1 MNNNNNSRTITLMRN
16 KKTGNKLSFSNAKN
30 SYSVYKK
37 ICEIA
42 GIENISYNTYNRK
55 LNQGIYNF
63 LYIEVQKIE
72 IIGNQQ
78 MNQIDTYANH
88 LSENSGDNI
97 IQSSLPS

>member
-1 MNNNNNSRTITLMRN
+1 MKNNNIARTITLMTN
-16 KKTGNKLSFSNAKN
+16 KRTGNKLTFSNAKN

-55 LNQGIYNF
+55 LNQSSYHF

-78 MNQIDTYANH
+78 MNEINKYVNH
-88 LSENSGDNI
+88 LSDNSPDNI
-97 IQSSLPS
+97 IQSEFPS